1 MKPFYLPSLQ
11 AFIFSLLFTFSVP
24 AVAVDKTLELVT
36 ERGCL
41 TCHFLKHDQSKKIK
55 LAPSY
60 EEVAARYKDDNK
72 AVEYITNRI
81 LNGTVKTQQ
90 NWKGEV
96 NMRFM
101 PPNVNVSRLEAN
113 QITSWILNIKD
124 NQISPEIVK
133 HERML
138 GLAITSGCTTC
149 HAINKNPDH
158 RYVPLA
164 PAYREI
170 AERFASQK
178 SARSVLIDSVIHGTF
193 NKEKNWKNVNMRFM
207 PPSPALSKDN
217 AEKLVDW
224 ILSLKHE

>member
-11 AFIFSLLFTFSVP
+11 AFAISLLAAINFPVYAEAP
-24 AVAVDKTLELVT
+24 LELAT

-41 TCHFLKHDQSKKIK
+41 ICHFVKHDPSKKIK

-60 EEVAARYKDDNK
+60 EEIAARYDNNADD
-72 AVEYITNRI
+72 ADYLIGRV
-81 LNGTVKTQQ
+81 LDGTVKGRQ

-101 PPNVNVSRLEAN
+101 PPNVNVSRIEASEMVN
-113 QITSWILNIKD
+113 WILGIKD
-124 NQISPEIVK
+124 RDIDPKLVK
-133 HERML
+133 HEQML
-138 GLAITSGCTTC
+138 GLAISSGCTAC
-149 HAINKNPDH
+149 HAINKNQDR

-170 AERFASQK
+170 AKKYKTDK
-178 SARSVLIDSVIHGTF
+178 SVRNQLIDSVLHGTV
-193 NKEKNWKNVNMRFM
+193 NKDKKWQNVNMRFM
-207 PPSPALSKDN
+207 PPSLALSKEN

-224 ILSLKHE
+224 ILAL

>member
-11 AFIFSLLFTFSVP
+11 ALVISLVAAFTFP
-24 AVAVDKTLELVT
+24 AHAEAPLELAT

-41 TCHFLKHDQSKKIK
+41 ICHFVKHDPAHKIK

-60 EEVAARYKDDNK
+60 EEIAARYKDDNE
-72 AVEYITNRI
+72 AAEYLIGRVI
-81 LNGTVKTQQ
+81 DGTVKGRQ

-101 PPNVNVSRLEAN
+101 PPNVNVSRIEASEIVN
-113 QITSWILNIKD
+113 WILDIKD
-124 NQISPEIVK
+124 RDIDPKLVH
-133 HERML
+133 HEQML
-138 GLAITSGCTTC
+138 GLAIRSGCTVC
-149 HAINKNPDH
+149 HAVNYNPDR

-170 AERFASQK
+170 ASKYRNRKDIRNE
-178 SARSVLIDSVIHGTF
+178 LIDTVMHGTL
-193 NKEKNWKNVNMRFM
+193 NKDKKWENVNMRFM
-207 PPSPALSKDN
+207 PPSLALSKEN

-224 ILSLKHE
+224 ILTL